1 MRVPGPL
8 QPLPLENKPAVL
20 PFRVWQTEFCADGES
35 LTFWQEEKNSGMV
48 ESLNRIRVLVAEDNV
63 INQKI
68 VRIMLQKAGCE
79 VLAVDDGIQAV
90 EAVQAYP
97 FDLVLMDLHMPQ
109 LDGLQATKRIRGLDS
124 NVKEVPIIALTAS
137 AFTDDRDRCLAAG
150 MNDFIT
156 KPIKLDYLLEKC
168 TFWASRQADVADAA
182 ATASASVPPA

>member
-1 MRVPGPL
+1 
-8 QPLPLENKPAVL
+8 
-20 PFRVWQTEFCADGES
+20 
-35 LTFWQEEKNSGMV
+35 MV
-48 ESLNRIRVLVAEDNV
+48 ESLNRVRVLVAEDNP

-79 VLAVDDGIQAV
+79 VLAVDDGNKAV
-90 EAVQAYP
+90 EAIQTTP

-109 LDGLQATKRIRGLDS
+109 LDGLQATKRIRSLDS
-124 NVKEVPIIALTAS
+124 HIREVPIVALTAS

-168 TFWASRQADVADAA
+168 AYWARRTAESADRPEAP
-182 ATASASVPPA
+182 SVPAPSV

>member
-1 MRVPGPL
+1 
-8 QPLPLENKPAVL
+8 
-20 PFRVWQTEFCADGES
+20 
-35 LTFWQEEKNSGMV
+35 MV
-48 ESLNRIRVLVAEDNV
+48 ESLKRVRVLVAEDNP

-79 VLAVDDGIQAV
+79 VFAVDDGDK
-90 EAVQAYP
+90 AVQAVQSNP

-156 KPIKLDYLLEKC
+156 KPIRLDYLLEKC
-168 TFWASRQADVADAA
+168 RYWASRATEAA
-182 ATASASVPPA
+182 ATPEPAPIPVPQL

>member
-1 MRVPGPL
+1 
-8 QPLPLENKPAVL
+8 
-20 PFRVWQTEFCADGES
+20 
-35 LTFWQEEKNSGMV
+35 MV
-48 ESLNRIRVLVAEDNV
+48 ESLNRVRVLVAEDNA

-79 VLAVDDGIQAV
+79 VLAVDDGNQAV
-90 EAVQAYP
+90 EAVQAHP

-109 LDGLQATKRIRGLDS
+109 LDGLQATKQIRSLGT

-168 TFWASRQADVADAA
+168 TFWATRQPDIADVPEG
-182 ATASASVPPA
+182 ASVPVPPA

>member
-1 MRVPGPL
+1 
-8 QPLPLENKPAVL
+8 
-20 PFRVWQTEFCADGES
+20 
-35 LTFWQEEKNSGMV
+35 MV
-48 ESLNRIRVLVAEDNV
+48 ESLNRVRVLVAEDNP

-79 VLAVDDGIQAV
+79 VLAVDDGTKAV
-90 EAVQAYP
+90 EAVQTDA

-109 LDGLQATKRIRGLDS
+109 LDGLQATRQIRGLES
-124 NVKEVPIIALTAS
+124 NVKAVPIIALTAS

-168 TFWASRQADVADAA
+168 SFWANQRNDTAEPSGALPTAA
-182 ATASASVPPA
+182 PPV

>member
-1 MRVPGPL
+1 
-8 QPLPLENKPAVL
+8 
-20 PFRVWQTEFCADGES
+20 
-35 LTFWQEEKNSGMV
+35 MV
-48 ESLNRIRVLVAEDNV
+48 ESLKWVRVLVAEDNL

-79 VLAVDDGIQAV
+79 VVAVDDGHKAV
-90 EAVQAYP
+90 EALQANP

-109 LDGLQATKRIRGLDS
+109 LDGLQATRQIRAFES
-124 NVKEVPIIALTAS
+124 KVKEVPIIALTAS

-168 TFWASRQADVADAA
+168 SFWARRQADWEAPP
-182 ATASASVPPA
+182 VPVSLV

>member
-1 MRVPGPL
+1 
-8 QPLPLENKPAVL
+8 
-20 PFRVWQTEFCADGES
+20 
-35 LTFWQEEKNSGMV
+35 MV
-48 ESLNRIRVLVAEDNV
+48 ESLKRVRVLVAEDNL

-79 VLAVDDGIQAV
+79 VLAVDDGHKAV
-90 EAVQAYP
+90 EAVQTNP

-109 LDGLQATKRIRGLDS
+109 LDGLQATRQIRALES
-124 NVKEVPIIALTAS
+124 KVKEVPIIALTAS

-168 TFWASRQADVADAA
+168 SFWARRQADCGAPP
-182 ATASASVPPA
+182 VPVSPA